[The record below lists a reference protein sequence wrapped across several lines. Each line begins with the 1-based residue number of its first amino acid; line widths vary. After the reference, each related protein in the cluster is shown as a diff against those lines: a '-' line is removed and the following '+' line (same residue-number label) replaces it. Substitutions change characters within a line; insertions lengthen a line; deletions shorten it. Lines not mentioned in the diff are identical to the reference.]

1 MNEHLDNY
9 RQMQGDAALRYLNRL
24 FPRDADTPPVTGH
37 AAFHIPDGCRKDVRD
52 ALTMLTAAMQEK
64 GEDRPLL
71 IKVPDA
77 STAAFLY

>member
-1 MNEHLDNY
+1 MPESVADLIKPYSGQWVTLSKDKTEILGVSHK
-9 RQMQGDAALRYLNRL
+9 MEKALQQ
-24 FPRDADTPPVTGH
+24 A
-37 AAFHIPDGCRKDVRD
+37 KS
-52 ALTMLTAAMQEK
+52 K